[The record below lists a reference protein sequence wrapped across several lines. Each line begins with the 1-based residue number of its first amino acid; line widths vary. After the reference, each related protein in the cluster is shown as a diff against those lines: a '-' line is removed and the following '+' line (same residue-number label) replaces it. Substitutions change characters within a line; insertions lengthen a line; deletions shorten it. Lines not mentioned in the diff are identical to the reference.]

1 MRRTAQAAILGMVV
15 AGVGGW
21 SMLHKD
27 ITLEVDGNQT
37 RIDTFA
43 SNVDGVLSGAGIE
56 VGPEDLVA
64 PALGSQIADG
74 ATIVVRSAA
83 PLDVVI
89 DGKTESIL
97 TSAQTVDELLASLGP
112 RGENALVA
120 SSRSARMDF
129 ASEPLHVSTEKTARV
144 SVDGNVIEGR
154 TAAMTV
160 GEMLT
165 EWGIFLHENDT
176 SSVPLSSPTVDGMV
190 VMVGRHSTTGGTET
204 KTLPFKT
211 VEVENDEMLKGTKRT
226 VTTGKT
232 GSRVVTYQSIMVDGE
247 EVDRE
252 ILTEVLVS
260 EPVDEVIHIGTKPV
274 PDIPTVAPGS
284 NRALGREMAA
294 ARGWGDDQFK
304 CLDNLW
310 TRESN
315 WRHTAENRSS
325 GAYGIPQALP
335 GSKMASVGSDWR
347 SNPATQITWGLN
359 YIKGRYQTP
368 CGAWNFFQNR
378 NWY

>member
-1 MRRTAQAAILGMVV
+1 MRRTAQAASFGMFV
-15 AGVGGW
+15 GGEGGW

-27 ITLEVDGNQT
+27 IRLELDGNQS
-37 RIDTFA
+37 RSAKFVQKVA
-43 SNVDGVLSGAGIE
+43 GVPSAQGIE

-74 ATIVVRSAA
+74 ASIVVRSAA

-190 VMVGRHSTTGGTET
+190 VMVGRHSTTGATET

-211 VEVENDEMLKGTKRT
+211 VER
-226 VTTGKT
+226 
-232 GSRVVTYQSIMVDGE
+232 
-247 EVDRE
+247 
-252 ILTEVLVS
+252 
-260 EPVDEVIHIGTKPV
+260 
-274 PDIPTVAPGS
+274 
-284 NRALGREMAA
+284 
-294 ARGWGDDQFK
+294 
-304 CLDNLW
+304 
-310 TRESN
+310 
-315 WRHTAENRSS
+315 
-325 GAYGIPQALP
+325 
-335 GSKMASVGSDWR
+335 
-347 SNPATQITWGLN
+347 
-359 YIKGRYQTP
+359 
-368 CGAWNFFQNR
+368 
-378 NWY
+378 